1 MKHKNFNLKKKREI
15 NGPSAVALHYDENS
29 GSGPQVA
36 ARGKGYL
43 AQKIIELAK
52 ENDIPLQ
59 EDSSLIG
66 NLIDMDLGEN
76 IPPQLYSVIAEVL
89 LMLEEMEKSL

>member
-1 MKHKNFNLKKKREI
+1 MKYQNYNLRKKREI

-29 GSGPQVA
+29 GDVPKVI
-36 ARGKGYL
+36 ARGKGHL
-43 AQKIIELAK
+43 AEKIIEMAK
-52 ENDIPLQ
+52 KNDIPLQ
-59 EDSSLIG
+59 EDSNLIG

-89 LMLEEMEKSL
+89 LLLEEMEKML

>member
-1 MKHKNFNLKKKREI
+1 MNHQSFNLKKKKEK
-15 NGPSAVALHYDENS
+15 NGPSAVALHYDEGKS
-29 GSGPQVA
+29 DVPQIT
-36 ARGKGYL
+36 ARGKGYI
-43 AQKIIELAK
+43 AKRIIELAK
-52 ENDIPLQ
+52 KNDVPLQ

-89 LMLEEMEKSL
+89 LMLEEIEKCL

>member
-1 MKHKNFNLKKKREI
+1 MRRQNFNLKKKREI
-15 NGPSAVALHYDENS
+15 NGPSAVALHYDEGN
-29 GSGPQVA
+29 GDIPQVV
-36 ARGKGYL
+36 ARGKGFI
-43 AQKIIELAK
+43 AQKIIESAK
-52 ENDIPLQ
+52 QNDVPLQ